1 MQGIET
7 LGYEVVEQPIVQ
19 AMGFPEGGI
28 AEYKKAADMLADF
41 GRNGDTYI
49 VHAAK
54 GETVLPMEVLD
65 ENPRLKNMIFKQMEE
80 MGLEPE
86 RYIVGN
92 KLNSLNPDTGQ
103 PEFFFAWVAKT
114 VKKAVQSVVKI
125 VKKIAPVVLSIAA
138 PFLLPTMPIA
148 LASGLGSFAGNLIQ
162 GKSIGDSLREG
173 LKTGVFAGGA
183 NLLAGGSFLGSV
195 TDKANKAGLQSLKTM
210 FTPDNPFT
218 SAAPQAIVDVR
229 NKVTMANAVQDRI
242 AGPPTLSG
250 RQDIPEKTF
259 GQNLRSAFTPG
270 DDYGVDDFYSQYLS
284 PSRPSI
290 SADANQAG
298 IDAVNAFKLAN
309 PDATQSMLDRV
320 FDTAVKQ
327 ATPSMLQKYGPLGAT
342 VLGGAAISDSVLG
355 TNLITPKKED
365 PIDPN
370 AIFGEAQK
378 LIEENPEDF
387 RVSSSFYEGNPF
399 YDKTMMGDTTLNRP
413 DFIPA
418 YDPLAGTSFAT
429 YGQVANQPASQPAS
443 TQGIA
448 TLPDGPQGQY
458 GVNTGFAQNLFSPPP
473 DLVANPF
480 LQAYNPLQAKSGG
493 EIVGPGTP
501 TSDSIPA
508 MLSDGE
514 FVMNAKAVRGAGGGD
529 RNQGAKRM
537 YDMMQQFE
545 RRA

>member
-65 ENPRLKNMIFKQMEE
+65 QNPRLKNMIFKQMEE

-92 KLNSLNPDTGQ
+92 ELNSLNPDTGQ

-114 VKKAVQSVVKI
+114 LKKAVKSVVKI
-125 VKKIAPVVLSIAA
+125 VKKIAPVVLPMVA

-162 GKSIGDSLREG
+162 GKSIGDSLKEG

-218 SAAPQAIVDVR
+218 SAAPQAIQAVR
-229 NKVTMANAVQDRI
+229 DKVASVPVSSAGFREDRVL
-242 AGPPTLSG
+242 PPSET
-250 RQDIPEKTF
+250 QPKTF
-259 GQNLRSAFTPG
+259 FEGARSALTPG
-270 DDYGVDDFYSQYLS
+270 DDYGVGDFYSQYLS

-298 IDAVNAFKLAN
+298 VDAVNAFKLAN
-309 PDATQSMLDRV
+309 PDATPSMLDRV

-327 ATPSMLQKYGPLGAT
+327 ATPSMLQQYGPLAAT
-342 VLGGAAISDSVLG
+342 ALGGAALSDSVLG
-355 TNLITPKKED
+355 TNLLTGQEEKRIDREGIMNEGADLLASD
-365 PIDPN
+365 PDKYGIGSGLYAGNKYYDQRVNPVEVGSTEVSDINFIPSYNPDPN
-370 AIFGEAQK
+370 LTAQTS
-378 LIEENPEDF
+378 NPYF
-387 RVSSSFYEGNPF
+387 AAMN
-399 YDKTMMGDTTLNRP
+399 
-413 DFIPA
+413 A
-418 YDPLAGTSFAT
+418 PLANTGAT
-429 YGQVANQPASQPAS
+429 GPS
-443 TQGIA
+443 
-448 TLPDGPQGQY
+448 GPQGQY
-458 GVNTGFAQNLFSPPP
+458 GVNTGFAQNLFNPPP

-480 LQAYNPLQAKSGG
+480 MTYAKSGG

-514 FVMNAKAVRGAGGGD
+514 FVMNARAVKGAGAGD
-529 RNQGAKRM
+529 RKQGAKRM
-537 YDMMQQFE
+537 YEMMRKFE
-545 RRA
+545 RSA

>member
-1 MQGIET
+1 
-7 LGYEVVEQPIVQ
+7 
-19 AMGFPEGGI
+19 
-28 AEYKKAADMLADF
+28 
-41 GRNGDTYI
+41 
-49 VHAAK
+49 
-54 GETVLPMEVLD
+54 MEVLD
-65 ENPRLKNMIFKQMEE
+65 QNPRLKNMIFKQMEE

-92 KLNSLNPDTGQ
+92 ELNSLNPDTGQ

-114 VKKAVQSVVKI
+114 LKKAVKSVVKI
-125 VKKIAPVVLSIAA
+125 VKKIAPVVLPMVA
-138 PFLLPTMPIA
+138 PFLLPAMPIA
-148 LASGLGSFAGNLIQ
+148 LSAGLGSFAGNLIQ
-162 GKSIGDSLREG
+162 GKSIGDSIKEG

-218 SAAPQAIVDVR
+218 SAAPQAIQAVR
-229 NKVTMANAVQDRI
+229 DKVASVPVSSAGFREDRVL
-242 AGPPTLSG
+242 PPSET
-250 RQDIPEKTF
+250 QPKTF
-259 GQNLRSAFTPG
+259 FEGARSALTPG
-270 DDYGVDDFYSQYLS
+270 DDYGVGDFYSQYLS

-298 IDAVNAFKLAN
+298 VDAVNAFKLAN

-327 ATPSMLQKYGPLGAT
+327 ATPSMLQKYGPLAAT
-342 VLGGAAISDSVLG
+342 ALGGAALSDSVLG

-378 LIEENPEDF
+378 LIDENPEDF

-458 GVNTGFAQNLFSPPP
+458 GVNTGFAQNLFNPPP
-473 DLVANPF
+473 NLVANPF

>member
-218 SAAPQAIVDVR
+218 SAAPQAIQAVR
-229 NKVTMANAVQDRI
+229 DKVATVPVSSAGFRDRV
-242 AGPPTLSG
+242 PPASET
-250 RQDIPEKTF
+250 QPKTF
-259 GQNLRSAFTPG
+259 FEGARSALTPG
-270 DDYGVDDFYSQYLS
+270 DDYGVGDFYSQYLS

-298 IDAVNAFKLAN
+298 IDAVNAFRSAN
-309 PDATQSMLDRV
+309 PDATPSMLDRV
-320 FDTAVKQ
+320 FETAVKQ
-327 ATPSMLQKYGPLGAT
+327 ATPSMLQKYGPLAAT
-342 VLGGAAISDSVLG
+342 ALGGAALSDSVLG

-370 AIFGEAQK
+370 AIFGEARR
-378 LIEENPEDF
+378 LIDENPEDY

-399 YDKTMMGDTTLNRP
+399 YDKTMMGETTLNSP

-429 YGQVANQPASQPAS
+429 YGKVANQSASQPAS

>member
-92 KLNSLNPDTGQ
+92 ELNSLNPDTGQ

-114 VKKAVQSVVKI
+114 LKKAVKSVVKI
-125 VKKIAPVVLSIAA
+125 VKKIAPVVLPIVA
-138 PFLLPTMPIA
+138 PFLLPAMPIA

-162 GKSIGDSLREG
+162 GKSIGDSIKEG

-183 NLLAGGSFLGSV
+183 NLLSGGSFLGSTV
-195 TDKANKAGLQSLKTM
+195 DRANKAGLQSLKTM

-218 SAAPQAIVDVR
+218 SAAPQAIQAVR
-229 NKVTMANAVQDRI
+229 DTVATVPVSSRGNDETFDAM
-242 AGPPTLSG
+242 G
-250 RQDIPEKTF
+250 RVSEAKKPKTF
-259 GQNLRSAFTPG
+259 FEGARSALTPG
-270 DDYGVDDFYSQYLS
+270 DDYGVGDFYSQYLS

-298 IDAVNAFKLAN
+298 VDAVNAFKLAN
-309 PDATQSMLDRV
+309 PDATPSMLDRV

-327 ATPSMLQKYGPLGAT
+327 ATPSMLQKYGPLAAT
-342 VLGGAAISDSVLG
+342 ALGGAALSDSILG

-365 PIDPN
+365 PIDTD
-370 AIFGEAQK
+370 AIFGQAQQ
-378 LIEENPEDF
+378 LIDEKPEDF

-399 YDKTMMGDTTLNRP
+399 YDKTMMGDTTRTTP

-429 YGQVANQPASQPAS
+429 YGQVANQPASN
-443 TQGIA
+443 QGIA

-458 GVNTGFAQNLFSPPP
+458 GVNTGFAQNLFNPPP
-473 DLVANPF
+473 NLVANPF

-529 RNQGAKRM
+529 RNQGS
-537 YDMMQQFE
+537 
-545 RRA
+545 

>member
-7 LGYEVVEQPIVQ
+7 LGYEVVEQPIAQ

-92 KLNSLNPDTGQ
+92 ELNSLNPDTGQ

-114 VKKAVQSVVKI
+114 LKKAVKSVVKI
-125 VKKIAPVVLSIAA
+125 VKKIAPVVLPIVA
-138 PFLLPTMPIA
+138 PFLLPAMPIA

-162 GKSIGDSLREG
+162 GKSIGDSIKEG

-183 NLLAGGSFLGSV
+183 NLLSGGSFLGSV
-195 TDKANKAGLQSLKTM
+195 TDKANKAGLQSLQTM

-218 SAAPQAIVDVR
+218 SAAPQAIQAVR
-229 NKVTMANAVQDRI
+229 DTVATVPVSSRGIGDRKL
-242 AGPPTLSG
+242 PTSET
-250 RQDIPEKTF
+250 QPKTF
-259 GQNLRSAFTPG
+259 FEGARSALTPG
-270 DDYGVDDFYSQYLS
+270 DDYGVGDFYSQYLS

-298 IDAVNAFKLAN
+298 VDAVNAFRSAN

-320 FDTAVKQ
+320 FETAVQQ
-327 ATPSMLQKYGPLGAT
+327 ATPSTLQKYGPLAAT
-342 VLGGAAISDSVLG
+342 ALGGAALSDSILG

-365 PIDPN
+365 PIDTD
-370 AIFGEAQK
+370 AIFGQAQQ
-378 LIEENPEDF
+378 LIDEKPEDF

-399 YDKTMMGDTTLNRP
+399 YDKTMMGDTTRTTP

-429 YGQVANQPASQPAS
+429 YGQVANQPASN
-443 TQGIA
+443 QGIA

-458 GVNTGFAQNLFSPPP
+458 GVNTGFAQNLFNPPP
-473 DLVANPF
+473 NLVANPF